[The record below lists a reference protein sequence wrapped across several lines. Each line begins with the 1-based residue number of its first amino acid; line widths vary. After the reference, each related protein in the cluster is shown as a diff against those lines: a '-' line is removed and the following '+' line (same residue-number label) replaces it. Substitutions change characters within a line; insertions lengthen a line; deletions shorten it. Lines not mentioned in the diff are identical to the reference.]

1 MDECSG
7 GDDGAVPDPDAGH
20 DGGVSADHD
29 FAANLDVAQSVFLD
43 QVLMGQDRRVITNDR
58 IAANGDFFRE
68 HDVKHDHQRKGGLVT
83 DLHPQKCAVQPVFY
97 AEKRRISRHL
107 DDDEIFDD
115 LPERNSFI
123 HMPE

>member
-20 DGGVSADHD
+20 DGGVGANHD
-29 FAANLDVAQSVFLD
+29 FAANLNVAEAVFLD
-43 QVLMGQDRRVITNDR
+43 QVFMRQYRRIIANDR
-58 IAANGDFFRE
+58 IAANGDFFRK
-68 HDVKHDHQRKGGLVT
+68 HDVEHDHQRKGGLVA

-107 DDDEIFDD
+107 DDGEIFDD
-115 LPERNSFI
+115 LPERDGFI
-123 HMPE
+123 DMPE